1 MRALREYRRLQAR
14 AFLAL
19 GAERAAAVV
28 LDRLLD
34 AAPDDVHALASRA
47 HLHARRG
54 RDAEAIADLQ
64 HRVALRPD
72 ARAADWFNLAFLLER
87 CGCDAQAEQAFRR
100 AAALDPT
107 LDRAWYGL
115 GLVLLRMGRCDE
127 AVQALQRN
135 TALQPMN
142 VVGWCELARAH
153 VARGAHDRA
162 LAVAQHLQAF
172 EPHAAAALRREIGSK
187 A

>member
-1 MRALREYRRLQAR
+1 VSVHHECRRLQAR
-14 AFLAL
+14 ALLAL
-19 GAERAAAVV
+19 GAERSAAAVF
-28 LDRLLD
+28 DRLLH

-54 RDAEAIADLQ
+54 RDAAAIADLQ
-64 HRVALRPD
+64 RRVALRPD

-100 AAALDPT
+100 ATALDAN

-115 GLVLLRMGRCDE
+115 GLVLTRMGRFDE

-142 VVGWCELARAH
+142 VHGWRELARAH
-153 VARGAHDRA
+153 LARGAHDMA
-162 LAVAQHLQAF
+162 LAVVQHLEAF
-172 EPHAAAALRREIGSK
+172 EPRAAAALRREIGST